1 MAAIPVGNFFTLLL
15 LLLLLLPPMLVLLLL
30 MHVEAAA
37 AAAATACDFDLP
49 SGLTVRR
56 TLIVLL
62 PQWGTTTD
70 FPMDSYMVYT
80 MPTMSSFVILP

>member
-1 MAAIPVGNFFTLLL
+1 MAARPVGNFFSLLAWLLL
-15 LLLLLLPPMLVLLLL
+15 NP
-30 MHVEAAA
+30 
-37 AAAATACDFDLP
+37 AATGTGTTGCDFDLP

-70 FPMDSYMVYT
+70 LPMDSYMVYT